1 MGEGGESKKFTFL
14 DPKGGEPVSLS
25 FESGGA
31 ATVSGFSSHG
41 PVSPKLTDG
50 FLPGDSLNKSHD
62 VRLPVLI
69 YRYLS
74 GCCLLLWE
82 QICQEGVQQGKC
94 LHWLASANEGARRQM
109 RQPISFEKSNYDI
122 SRLQYKICSEESHTQ

>member
-1 MGEGGESKKFTFL
+1 MGEGGESKKVTFL

-50 FLPGDSLNKSHD
+50 FLPGASLLSALIFSHLAHFNNITTKDHLPTVLAYDSSCSRAHVKM
-62 VRLPVLI
+62 
-69 YRYLS
+69 
-74 GCCLLLWE
+74 
-82 QICQEGVQQGKC
+82 
-94 LHWLASANEGARRQM
+94 SAIIE
-109 RQPISFEKSNYDI
+109 I
-122 SRLQYKICSEESHTQ
+122 

>member
-1 MGEGGESKKFTFL
+1 MGEGGESKKVTFL

-50 FLPGDSLNKSHD
+50 FLPGASLNRSHD
-62 VRLPVLI
+62 ASLDLQVSERVLFTTLGVD
-69 YRYLS
+69 LS
-74 GCCLLLWE
+74 KG
-82 QICQEGVQQGKC
+82 G
-94 LHWLASANEGARRQM
+94 SAGQVFALVS
-109 RQPISFEKSNYDI
+109 IS
-122 SRLQYKICSEESHTQ
+122 Q